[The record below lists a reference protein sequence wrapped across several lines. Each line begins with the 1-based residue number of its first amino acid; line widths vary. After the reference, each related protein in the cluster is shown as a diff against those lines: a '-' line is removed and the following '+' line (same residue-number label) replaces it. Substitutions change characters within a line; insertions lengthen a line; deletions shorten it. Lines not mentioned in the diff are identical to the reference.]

1 MFQFMKNTNDDE
13 KTTFANISGNIQL
26 PFSFYLIVHLPSAI
40 KSKAQKKSEEAT
52 FSFRNFNGKLIVREC
67 FHIKIQKVHRKEW
80 MSVLL
85 RGKWEEILEITEAR
99 NSCDS

>member
-40 KSKAQKKSEEAT
+40 KSKAQKK
-52 FSFRNFNGKLIVREC
+52 I
-67 FHIKIQKVHRKEW
+67 
-80 MSVLL
+80 
-85 RGKWEEILEITEAR
+85 
-99 NSCDS
+99 